1 MAMKAYSQELE
12 SERDQLDSK
21 CKLQQEAIAIFKQQS
36 IDVDVDEENKEE
48 TEHTSDE
55 ASTMGYN
62 IKLEYELLL
71 CFCVA
76 IHRCHILS
84 SQFGLELEPLQMAS
98 GLAVVMIFCVCVPSA
113 FGGGK
118 SHQGTT

>member
-21 CKLQQEAIAIFKQQS
+21 CKSQQEAIAIFKQQS

-71 CFCVA
+71 CFCVT
-76 IHRCHILS
+76 IHQCHVVS
-84 SQFGLELEPLQMAS
+84 SQFGLELEPLQTAS
-98 GLAVVMIFCVCVPSA
+98 GLAVVMLFCSSRPFLIRFV
-113 FGGGK
+113 
-118 SHQGTT
+118 HQDS